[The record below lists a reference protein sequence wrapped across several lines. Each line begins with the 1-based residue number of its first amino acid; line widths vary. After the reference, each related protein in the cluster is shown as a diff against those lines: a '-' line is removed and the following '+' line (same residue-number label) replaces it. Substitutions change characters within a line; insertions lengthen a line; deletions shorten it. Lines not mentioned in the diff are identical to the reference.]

1 MWLIRRRTVFVA
13 ATALLLL
20 CAAVLALSHLG
31 VNRYRGEVQAKLA
44 ERLQRD
50 VSIGSM
56 RVSFL
61 PLRLRVEKAVIGED
75 PRFPTGRPFARAE
88 ELSVRVGLLALLR
101 GRIEPQSVELRRP
114 AIELV
119 RNADGVWNV
128 TSLGD
133 DRRSGGGLVLNRLIV
148 TGGQVAVTNLTARD
162 RRRLIYDGIDLTLDD
177 YAPDRPFRL
186 VLTAK
191 LPGSG
196 EAR

>member
-75 PRFPTGRPFARAE
+75 PRFPTGRPFARSE
-88 ELSVRVGLLALLR
+88 EHTSELQSQSNLVCRLLLEKKKKKNKNN
-101 GRIEPQSVELRRP
+101 IKHS
-114 AIELV
+114 
-119 RNADGVWNV
+119 
-128 TSLGD
+128 
-133 DRRSGGGLVLNRLIV
+133 
-148 TGGQVAVTNLTARD
+148 
-162 RRRLIYDGIDLTLDD
+162 
-177 YAPDRPFRL
+177 
-186 VLTAK
+186 
-191 LPGSG
+191 
-196 EAR
+196 